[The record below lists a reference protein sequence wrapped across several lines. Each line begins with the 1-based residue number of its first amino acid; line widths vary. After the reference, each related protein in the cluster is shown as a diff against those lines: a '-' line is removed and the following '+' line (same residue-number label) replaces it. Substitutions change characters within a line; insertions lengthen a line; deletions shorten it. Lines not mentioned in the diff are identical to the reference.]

1 MRTVELCWCVCSLGT
16 GDGESEHLKLMT
28 HCASFQEMGS
38 ERLSTPTPKT
48 PVLPTYIR
56 PQSRER
62 KRDEAFFKIE
72 KLIWGSFNF
81 GPLLFNNKAANRFMK
96 PTRSWKMRIRIKKKK
111 IQSGQDT
118 ILVRWRLVLFRKNKK
133 FTLWV
138 FVPRSF
144 SPHVTSIHAS
154 RSFPLWRMV
163 ITRPAPGLCLR
174 SLPPSPVSP
183 RSAFCRRCRLTSRWL
198 FESLC

>member
-28 HCASFQEMGS
+28 HCASFQETGS

-56 PQSRER
+56 PQSREQ

-111 IQSGQDT
+111 KSSQVRTPFWFVEGLFYSGKT
-118 ILVRWRLVLFRKNKK
+118 KTLLCERLFLAAFPHTSPP
-133 FTLWV
+133 FTLLEV
-138 FVPRSF
+138 
-144 SPHVTSIHAS
+144 
-154 RSFPLWRMV
+154 
-163 ITRPAPGLCLR
+163 
-174 SLPPSPVSP
+174 
-183 RSAFCRRCRLTSRWL
+183 
-198 FESLC
+198 SLCGEW

>member
-111 IQSGQDT
+111 TVRSGHHSGSLKACSIQEKQKLYSVSVCSSQ
-118 ILVRWRLVLFRKNKK
+118 LFPTRH
-133 FTLWV
+133 L
-138 FVPRSF
+138 
-144 SPHVTSIHAS
+144 HS
-154 RSFPLWRMV
+154 RF
-163 ITRPAPGLCLR
+163 
-174 SLPPSPVSP
+174 
-183 RSAFCRRCRLTSRWL
+183 
-198 FESLC
+198 